1 MKLLFDENLSRKL
14 VPLVEDLFPGSAH
27 ISRVGMSSGASDR
40 QVWDYAGQNGFVIVT
55 ADSGP
60 FESSS
65 RVPNAS
71 VSGTAEKPGSFGGG
85 GRADRHGQGENRE
98 RDPSKVDAAEADT
111 TLTNA
116 FAINNAASR
125 IGKLARSD

>member
-55 ADSGP
+55 ADNDFLTLADQLGP
-60 FESSS
+60 PPKVILLDNCDYPT
-65 RVPNAS
+65 RVA
-71 VSGTAEKPGSFGGG
+71 AHII
-85 GRADRHGQGENRE
+85 R
-98 RDPSKVDAAEADT
+98 AEAGGILQFD
-111 TLTNA
+111 
-116 FAINNAASR
+116 
-125 IGKLARSD
+125 GDERSVLILRA